1 MRTASLS
8 NGAPQ
13 MPQLGSAPPGKLAP
27 QLRPGLQSPDGEAQW
42 GPGILGWPSLPCLTP
57 WEVLDTTPPTG
68 LKAQSSRFAPWGSAK
83 SPCPSVPCHVPAVH
97 LCRPSSDDWL
107 APWGQGPLEQTWQL
121 PSHESKLAAGI
132 QLLGAPSLP
141 WAGLGS

>member
-1 MRTASLS
+1 MGTWHPRMAIPALSDPLGGAGHNAPYRPEGTVLSLC
-8 NGAPQ
+8 P
-13 MPQLGSAPPGKLAP
+13 
-27 QLRPGLQSPDGEAQW
+27 
-42 GPGILGWPSLPCLTP
+42 
-57 WEVLDTTPPTG
+57 
-68 LKAQSSRFAPWGSAK
+68 PWGSAK